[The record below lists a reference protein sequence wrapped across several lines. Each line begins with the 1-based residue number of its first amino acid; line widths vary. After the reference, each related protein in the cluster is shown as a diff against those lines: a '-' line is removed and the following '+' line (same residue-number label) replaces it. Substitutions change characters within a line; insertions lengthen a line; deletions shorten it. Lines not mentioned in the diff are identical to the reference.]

1 MSNYDP
7 LNSSLTLIPLEIV
20 QQWLIAAQTAKQE
33 LSVGAK
39 VATASYSQGDG
50 SRTVSY
56 TAADLSRLDAR
67 IAELS
72 AFLGVGRPGRR
83 GPMRP
88 FF

>member
-7 LNSSLTLIPLEIV
+7 LNSSLTMIPRETV
-20 QQWLIAAQTAKQE
+20 QQWLVAAMTAEQE
-33 LSVGAK
+33 LAVGGK

-56 TAADLSRLDAR
+56 TAADRAFLKAR

-72 AFLGVGRPGRR
+72 AFLGIGRPGRR
-83 GPMRP
+83 GPMRVI
-88 FF
+88 F